1 MRIYCKKESVQ
12 PQYIYNLSQTINM
25 HHPNKDFLCSEPK
38 VEELS
43 EAGRILDPQASVVHS

>member
-25 HHPNKDFLCSEPK
+25 HHPNKDFLCSKPK